1 MTQFPKSFTIEE
13 LQQTLPKKLSHVKED
28 AKVKF
33 IKEVMFLYRLSNDF
47 GRIDFNESTYD
58 GAEVKIVYEPADPK
72 IELKNLVHEIMNKWY
87 FSNLEKNENV
97 YFYRFINLFRA
108 ELTTEEW
115 IDVDRHLSTTNE
127 LVIRENYKQYT
138 DYRTKLDEIDVLLTA
153 ENFNARENY

>member
-1 MTQFPKSFTIEE
+1 MTQFLKPFTIEE

-33 IKEVMFLYRLSNDF
+33 IKEVMFLYRLSDDF
-47 GRIDFNESTYD
+47 GRINFNESTYN
-58 GAEVKIVYEPADPK
+58 GTEVKIVYEPLHPK
-72 IELKNLVHEIMNKWY
+72 IELKNLVHEVMNKWY

-108 ELTTEEW
+108 ELTSAEW

-138 DYRTKLDEIDVLLTA
+138 DYRKKLDEIEVLLTA